1 MKIKVRSSN
10 ETIEL
15 AYRDKGAGEPVIF
28 LHAFPL
34 NQRMWDE
41 QVAALSQIRRVITF
55 DWRGFG
61 KSEHRG
67 DKFLMETFAD
77 DLAAL
82 MNELKIDRAV
92 LCGLSMGGYAAFAF
106 YRKYADRVAALILAD
121 TRAGAD
127 NEEGKRARSEMA
139 ELALQAG
146 ASVIADRIIPRLLA
160 PDTLQNKPQIADR
173 VRALIENNRPEAM
186 AAAQRGMAERADS
199 TDLLAKIS
207 CPALVIVGS
216 EDALTPL
223 SEAEKMRAQIP
234 SARMAVISHA
244 GHLSNLE
251 QPDEFNRLA
260 SDFLKQL

>member
-1 MKIKVRSSN
+1 
-10 ETIEL
+10 
-15 AYRDKGAGEPVIF
+15 
-28 LHAFPL
+28 
-34 NQRMWDE
+34 MWDE
-41 QVAALSQIRRVITF
+41 QLAALSQANRIITF

-61 KSEHRG
+61 ESELRG

-77 DLAAL
+77 DLVAL
-82 MNELKIDRAV
+82 MNELKIDRAA

-121 TRAGAD
+121 TRAGSD
-127 NEEGKRARSEMA
+127 NEEGKRGRYEMA

-146 ASVIADRIIPRLLA
+146 ASVIADQMIPRLLA
-160 PDTLQNKPQIADR
+160 PDPLQNKPQLADR
-173 VRALIENNRPEAM
+173 VRALIENNRPEAI

-199 TDLLAKIS
+199 TDLLSKIS
-207 CPALVIVGS
+207 CPALIIVGS
-216 EDALTPL
+216 EDALTPPV
-223 SEAEKMRAQIP
+223 EAEKMRAQIP
-234 SARMAVISHA
+234 GAKMAVIGNA